1 MNLKWTLQKSPKNK
15 LSSLLLIVSDE
26 SVRKGIALR
35 AMDYFEEIRM
45 TDNLAEV
52 LEVITHHKF
61 SIIII
66 DSDYLPQIKSLKEF
80 FESVAHSVIMFL
92 GTSIPSDLKEY
103 EKIEKCK
110 MYEKPISIKQIISD
124 IIYIINARS

>member
-52 LEVITHHKF
+52 MEVIAHQKF
-61 SIIII
+61 SVIII
-66 DSDYLPQIKSLKEF
+66 DGDYLPQIKSLKKF
-80 FESVAHSVIMFL
+80 FESVAYSVIMFL
-92 GTSIPSDLKEY
+92 GTQIPSDLEEY

-110 MYEKPISIKQIISD
+110 MYEKPIFIKHIISD
-124 IIYIINARS
+124 IIDIINARS